1 MTSAAI
7 DTMTKRKACGLWLV
21 TLATLM
27 AGCRSAGIAQR
38 RTERIEAY
46 RLLDPQA
53 QSLVDKGQIQD
64 GMDTNAVFVAWG
76 PPTDAFA
83 LDAAGGQRLIWNY
96 EKDWSYKRSRLAER
110 GSSRGRPTY
119 VVERQHIRTTYA
131 ARSVVFVNGKVV
143 QWQKHKPPILDQ
155 PLERSR
161 YS

>member
-38 RTERIEAY
+38 RTERIEA
-46 RLLDPQA
+46 
-53 QSLVDKGQIQD
+53 
-64 GMDTNAVFVAWG
+64 W
-76 PPTDAFA
+76 
-83 LDAAGGQRLIWNY
+83 QRLIWNY

-161 YS
+161 YSPNAF